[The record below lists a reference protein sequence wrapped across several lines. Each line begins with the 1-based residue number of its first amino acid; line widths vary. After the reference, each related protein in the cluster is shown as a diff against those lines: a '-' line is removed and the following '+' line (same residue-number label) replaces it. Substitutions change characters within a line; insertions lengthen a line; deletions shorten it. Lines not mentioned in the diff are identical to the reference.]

1 MQLRPYQTEALDAI
15 FDFWA
20 KGGGN
25 PLVEMATGTG
35 KSLVIGSIV
44 QRLLAQYPDMRVL
57 KLVHTREL
65 VRQNADE
72 LLRIWP
78 DAPIGINSAG
88 LGRRD
93 KDAQILFAGIQSL
106 ARQVDLIGARDL
118 VIIDEAHLV
127 PQSGA
132 GQYRSTIDYL
142 RNLYPDLCVCGFTAT
157 PYRLDSGRLDQGDDK
172 IFDRIVYEYGIGR
185 GVDDGFLSPLVSKA
199 ARKQLDVSRVAKRGG
214 EFIPG
219 ALEAAINVDYITQ
232 AACDEII
239 ERGKGRR
246 AWMVFCAGVDHAY
259 AVCKAMRKRGVTC
272 SAITGSMSRGERDEV
287 IAAFSNGETQ
297 CITNVN
303 VLTTGF
309 NVPQVELIAMLRPT
323 LSTGL
328 YVQMLGRGTRKADD
342 KADCLVLDFSGNV
355 RRHGP
360 VDDVE
365 ISRGRGRVK
374 EDDHNAAECPNCQSL
389 VSKKKK
395 ICPSCGYQL
404 IEEKTA
410 EKRGPKHNETADDTV
425 DVMRGKRGKTW
436 TSITQITTA
445 VHRKEGRPDSVK
457 ISYWCGFKFF
467 NQYLTIEHPGYAG
480 DRARMW
486 WATVV
491 GTHPPRSVAEAMA
504 RFDNER
510 RIIQVT
516 ASKDQNGFTVVD
528 GWRVMA
534 PNASVWD
541 VDANFRKTQ
550 STTKDAA

>member
-1 MQLRPYQTEALDAI
+1 MKLRPYQTEALDAI
-15 FDFWA
+15 FKFWA
-20 KGGGN
+20 NGGGN

-35 KSLVIGSIV
+35 KSLVIAGVV
-44 QRLLAQYPDMRVL
+44 QKLLAQYPDMRVL

-65 VRQNADE
+65 VRQNSEE

-93 KDAQILFAGIQSL
+93 KDAQVLFAGIQSL
-106 ARQVDLIGARDL
+106 ARQVDLIGPRDL

-142 RNLYPDLCVCGFTAT
+142 RAIYPDLRVCGFTAT
-157 PYRLDSGRLDQGDDK
+157 PYRLDSGRLDLGDDK
-172 IFDRIVYEYGIGR
+172 IFDKIVYEYGIGR
-185 GVDDGFLSPLVSKA
+185 GVDDGYLAPLVSKA
-199 ARKQLDVSRVAKRGG
+199 ARKQLDVSSVAKRGG

-219 ALEAAINVDYITQ
+219 ALEAAINVDHITQ
-232 AACDEII
+232 SACDEII
-239 ERGKGRR
+239 ERGEGRR

-259 AVCKAMRKRGVTC
+259 AVRDAMRKRGVTC
-272 SAITGSMSRGERDEV
+272 SAITGSMSRVDRDEV
-287 IAAFSNGETQ
+287 IAAFANGETQ

-328 YVQMLGRGTRKADD
+328 YVQMLGRGTRKADN
-342 KADCLVLDFSGNV
+342 KENCLVLDFSGNV

-365 ISRGRGRVK
+365 ISRGRGRVRE
-374 EDDHNAAECPNCQSL
+374 EDDNATECPSCQLL
-389 VSKKKK
+389 VSKKTRV
-395 ICPSCGYQL
+395 CPSCGYQL

-410 EKRGPKHNETADDTV
+410 EKKGPKHNEKADDTI
-425 DVMRGKRGKTW
+425 DVMKGKRVKTW
-436 TSITQITTA
+436 TSCTQITTA
-445 VHRKEGRPDSVK
+445 VHKKDGRPDSMK
-457 ISYWCGFKFF
+457 ISYWCGFKVF

-480 DRARMW
+480 DKARMW
-486 WATVV
+486 WTTVMRS
-491 GTHPPRSVAEAMA
+491 HPPRSTAEAIL
-504 RFDNER
+504 RFEAER
-510 RIIQVT
+510 SIVQIT
-516 ASKDQNGFTVVD
+516 ASKDQNGYTVVD

-534 PNASVWD
+534 PDASVWD
-541 VDANFRKTQ
+541 IDANLRRTQ
-550 STTKDAA
+550 LKDAA